1 MNNLEQWMAPKEVGS
16 SLSPEANGIL
26 MYEPKG
32 VTLILGP
39 WNYPF
44 MLTMAPLAASLAA
57 GNSAI
62 VKLSDFTMNTSNIA
76 AKVIRDAFDEKEVA
90 IFEGE
95 VEERQP
101 SFLTSRSTIFSSLEA
116 QMSGKSS

>member
-1 MNNLEQWMAPKEVGS
+1 MAPTEVGS
-16 SLSPEANGIL
+16 SLSPDATGIL

-44 MLTMAPLAASLAA
+44 MLTLAPLAASLAA
-57 GNSAI
+57 GNSAM

-76 AKVIRDAFDEKEVA
+76 AIVMRVAFDDKEGALV
-90 IFEGE
+90 EGE
-95 VEERQP
+95 
-101 SFLTSRSTIFSSLEA
+101 
-116 QMSGKSS
+116 

>member
-16 SLSPEANGIL
+16 SLSPDANGIL

-95 VEERQP
+95 LRWQP
-101 SFLTSRSTIFSSLEA
+101 NYLISRSTIFSSLEA